1 MARLSLKAFIPGW
14 YASGLGAENFYCLAV
29 KLYCGNT
36 LPSKWQDEES
46 EGLGEGLDLIYRVSV
61 QMYAKKKQ
69 NPACMHSWSTAT
81 WGKDALK

>member
-46 EGLGEGLDLIYRVSV
+46 EGLGEGLDLI
-61 QMYAKKKQ
+61 
-69 NPACMHSWSTAT
+69 
-81 WGKDALK
+81 